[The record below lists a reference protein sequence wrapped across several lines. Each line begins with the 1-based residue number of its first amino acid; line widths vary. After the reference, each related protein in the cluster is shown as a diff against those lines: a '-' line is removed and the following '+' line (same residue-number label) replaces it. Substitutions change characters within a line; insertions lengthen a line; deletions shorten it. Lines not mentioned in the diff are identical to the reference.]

1 MLTNVI
7 LPLETLS
14 SGSSLAARRIHYALT
29 KDRSL
34 AGRSTGRHDDGRLR
48 KQPHYLQTNP
58 TVSGNLP
65 RIGSGQSVTVT
76 VVDGRES
83 NVLGTRSGAA
93 MANDTITVE
102 AYDVIPKLQAQA
114 EAAISQMGF
123 TPTTQPAPDRPS
135 MTLTLAQLNY
145 EKADAEPVIDK
156 AQLLARLRAE
166 VANDNLIYTGTYT
179 AKREQTYALSPN
191 REANTEMVNDVLSRA
206 LARAF
211 NDPQVG
217 QLLAR

>member
-1 MLTNVI
+1 MRLLKTVAWLGGVLAIMLVAGCA
-7 LPLETLS
+7 S
-14 SGSSLAARRIHYALT
+14 SP
-29 KDRSL
+29 
-34 AGRSTGRHDDGRLR
+34 
-48 KQPHYLQTNP
+48 QYLQTNP

-65 RIGSGQSVTVT
+65 QVGNGQSVTVT

-114 EAAISQMGF
+114 QAALSQMGF
-123 TPTTQPAPDRPS
+123 APTTQPAPDRPS
-135 MTLTLAQLNY
+135 MTLTLTQLNY
-145 EKADAEPVIDK
+145 AKTDAEPVIDK

-166 VANDNLIYTGTYT
+166 VANDDLIYTGTYT
-179 AKREQTYALSPN
+179 AKREQTYALSPD
-191 REANTEMVNDVLSRA
+191 RDANTEMVNDVLSRA